1 VVRGCPALSHTTP
14 WCRAGQ
20 GTPGGTR
27 AGPPAGSTQ
36 RCNKRSCLK
45 MWCAMWSDSCQCQG
59 LGHMACA
66 IPCIVAPHLLGALQL
81 LLLTSVCK
89 CIAMR
94 DIIVAIAAKTLLSAD
109 SV

>member
-1 VVRGCPALSHTTP
+1 
-14 WCRAGQ
+14 
-20 GTPGGTR
+20 
-27 AGPPAGSTQ
+27 
-36 RCNKRSCLK
+36 
-45 MWCAMWSDSCQCQG
+45 
-59 LGHMACA
+59 MACA